1 MGSDRLHLHAGIP
14 AADFWSLALYDA
26 LSASGLDN
34 GQRFRSFA
42 SFNKAEANAD
52 GSIDRYLGPTALA
65 GAVEAHT
72 VLAPALEGFA
82 PTPEMPEIA
91 EAQALLAGR
100 RKPARSKRKP
110 PGGSD

>member
-1 MGSDRLHLHAGIP
+1 MHAGIP

-52 GSIDRYLGPTALA
+52 GSLDRYLGPTGTWP
-65 GAVEAHT
+65 GASSEAHT

>member
-34 GQRFRSFA
+34 GQRFCSFA

-52 GSIDRYLGPTALA
+52 GSIDLPGSNRTGR
-65 GAVEAHT
+65 AVEAHT

-91 EAQALLAGR
+91 EAQALLATLV
-100 RKPARSKRKP
+100 
-110 PGGSD
+110 

>member
-52 GSIDRYLGPTALA
+52 GSIDCYLGPTALA
-65 GAVEAHT
+65 
-72 VLAPALEGFA
+72 APSRRTQSLRRRWKAL
-82 PTPEMPEIA
+82 
-91 EAQALLAGR
+91 R
-100 RKPARSKRKP
+100 RRQKCRRLRRRRRY
-110 PGGSD
+110 